1 MPAALGCVTLRTIS
15 SPDQPRAKYG
25 VWAPFGVEEREGSV
39 PARCL
44 PHRGADR
51 PLARAGWWS
60 DAPPQQQCVRAFVSL
75 RRSAK
80 CQCSCVC
87 VCCVCVL
94 PMSSATPPHQG
105 TLLSRHCSTGLL
117 KVVTRVQHIPRRPT
131 LVAGDCGVGRVS
143 STVPEAL
150 PHVCQGA
157 PDGGSAW
164 QQWPVLFRCSVHLP
178 APARW
183 RWVGAGTC
191 SPLGRSAL
199 VCVAR
204 IC

>member
-1 MPAALGCVTLRTIS
+1 M
-15 SPDQPRAKYG
+15 K
-25 VWAPFGVEEREGSV
+25 EREGSV

-51 PLARAGWWS
+51 PLARAGRWS

-117 KVVTRVQHIPRRPT
+117 KVVTRCAAH
-131 LVAGDCGVGRVS
+131 
-143 STVPEAL
+143 PEAPNL
-150 PHVCQGA
+150 GGGRLWGWQSLQHSARGSPQCVSGYVRWGLCMAVVASPVFDVRCICLRMQ
-157 PDGGSAW
+157 DGG
-164 QQWPVLFRCSVHLP
+164 
-178 APARW
+178 
-183 RWVGAGTC
+183 G
-191 SPLGRSAL
+191 
-199 VCVAR
+199 
-204 IC
+204 